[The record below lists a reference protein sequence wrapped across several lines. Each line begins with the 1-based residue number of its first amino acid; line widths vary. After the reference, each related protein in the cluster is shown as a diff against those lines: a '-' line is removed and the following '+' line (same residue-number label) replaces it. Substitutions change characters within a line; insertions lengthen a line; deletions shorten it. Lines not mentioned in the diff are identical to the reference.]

1 MLALI
6 ILINRV
12 FLVLSRSLSGLL
24 LQLIV
29 SLRVIEFNLDL
40 LYAS

>member
-24 LQLIV
+24 RQLIV